1 MHLILTGATGL
12 IGASV
17 LDNMLAQES
26 ISRISIL
33 SRRPVKMAE
42 GHAKAKVI
50 IHTDFNNYDK
60 VLLEDLKDAEG
71 CVWALGVSQNAVSK
85 EQYVEITRDC
95 AMAAARAF
103 STMHPDSPFTFV
115 HVSGEGATQAPGT
128 FTPLYGRVKG
138 QVESELFD
146 LGKSKPMFRVY
157 NVRPGGVDWTKHTAI
172 HPFIPPQ
179 AAWKKAIIAPMNLV
193 YKTMMTPTKEMGA
206 VMTELA
212 MSRGERLEGK
222 DIGMEGRL
230 VSNVA
235 LRRMAGL
242 ER

>member
-1 MHLILTGATGL
+1 MLTC
-12 IGASV
+12 
-17 LDNMLAQES
+17 
-26 ISRISIL
+26 
-33 SRRPVKMAE
+33 
-42 GHAKAKVI
+42 
-50 IHTDFNNYDK
+50 
-60 VLLEDLKDAEG
+60 LLR
-71 CVWALGVSQNAVSK
+71 
-85 EQYVEITRDC
+85 QYVEITHDY

-138 QVESELFD
+138 QVESELLD

-179 AAWKKAIIAPMNLV
+179 AAWKKAMIAPMNLV
-193 YKTMMTPTKEMGA
+193 YKAMMTPTKEMGA

-235 LRRMAGL
+235 LSVWRGWRDDVG
-242 ER
+242 

>member
-12 IGASV
+12 IGTSV
-17 LDNMLAQES
+17 LDSMLAKDS
-26 ISRISIL
+26 ITRISII

-60 VLLEDLKDAEG
+60 SLLEGLKDAQG

-85 EQYVEITRDC
+85 EQYVETTHDY

-115 HVSGEGATQAPGT
+115 HVSGEGATQSPGI

-138 QVESELFD
+138 QVESELVD
-146 LGKSKPMFRVY
+146 LGRSKPMFRVY
-157 NVRPGGVDWTKHTAI
+157 NARPGVVDWTKHTAI
-172 HPFIPPQ
+172 HPFIPRQ
-179 AAWKKAIIAPMNLV
+179 GAYKKVLIAPMNLV
-193 YKTMMTPTKEMGA
+193 YKAMMTPTKEMGG

-212 MSRGERLEGK
+212 MSKGEALEGT
-222 DIGMEGRL
+222 DVGMEGRL
-230 VSNVA
+230 VPNVA
-235 LRRMAGL
+235 IRRLAGL
-242 ER
+242 